1 MAARRGINGSVR
13 AGYCR
18 SLLVEEPIW
27 FNKTWRVATLP
38 EFLRG
43 RDVLKRLRD
52 LCGPLHLSPGAYT
65 HLMAAGRLQAELL
78 EKMIGFGNRGSQIKF
93 AWKES
98 ASGLPGR
105 VFQLWASGGDFI
117 SGADS
122 RLPAQCSLMPQ
133 RQRMVHKQ
141 PLTQNPPG
149 CSLNMGIMVDCE
161 KS

>member
-1 MAARRGINGSVR
+1 MAARRGINGSMR

-93 AWKES
+93 A
-98 ASGLPGR
+98 
-105 VFQLWASGGDFI
+105 
-117 SGADS
+117 
-122 RLPAQCSLMPQ
+122 
-133 RQRMVHKQ
+133 
-141 PLTQNPPG
+141 
-149 CSLNMGIMVDCE
+149 
-161 KS
+161 